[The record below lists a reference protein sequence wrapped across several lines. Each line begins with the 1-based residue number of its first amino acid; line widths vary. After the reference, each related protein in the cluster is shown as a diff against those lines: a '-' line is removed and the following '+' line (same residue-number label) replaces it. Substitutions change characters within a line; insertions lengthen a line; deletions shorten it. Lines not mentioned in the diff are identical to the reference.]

1 MGVLTWPDSYH
12 ELILIKRKALNG
24 HNDFPDINDAN
35 IYRSKA
41 LTLKNLFPMHY
52 LLEPYKDIV
61 KWVGQVLSYYFI
73 DRKTR
78 AWSRI

>member
-1 MGVLTWPDSYH
+1 MVTMISQILMMLTFTGPRH
-12 ELILIKRKALNG
+12 
-24 HNDFPDINDAN
+24 
-35 IYRSKA
+35 